1 MNIPMPSEA
10 EKKQSISYIKS
21 QGLRK
26 KDNLFSAMADVYRN
40 IGIRNVFFGVGDCM
54 FLAFI
59 CVLAAFF
66 VSSLMEPRFAN
77 STAIATSP
85 LFFVTAHFLTAW
97 KDYMSGTSE
106 QKAVCKYKPSHIT
119 SFRMLTFSIIGI
131 ICDIPASFAFSEILE
146 ARFVQVLLFSL
157 CSLFLYSLVTTV
169 SLLIFKWRFTEY
181 AVPVVWLFVNLIPS
195 LNLEKW
201 AEFINGTEIAVSL
214 IFCIIF
220 ALLYFIALDL
230 LVKKGERKYA
240 YR

>member
-10 EKKQSISYIKS
+10 EKRKSISYIKL
-21 QGLRK
+21 QGIAK
-26 KDNLFSAMADVYRN
+26 KENLLTVISDVYRN
-40 IGIRNVFFGVGDCM
+40 IGIRNIFFGVGDCM

-59 CVLAAFF
+59 CVLAAFYI
-66 VSSLMEPRFAN
+66 SSLMEPQFAN
-77 STAIATSP
+77 STAIFTAP

-119 SFRMLTFSIIGI
+119 SFRMLSFSIISI
-131 ICDIPASFAFSEILE
+131 LCDIPASFALSEILNSGFI
-146 ARFVQVLLFSL
+146 RILLFSL
-157 CSLFLYSLVTTV
+157 CSLFLYSLVMTV

-181 AVPVVWLFVNLIPS
+181 AVPVIWVTVNLIPS
-195 LNLEKW
+195 INLQKW
-201 AEFINGTEIAVSL
+201 AELINGTETAVPL
-214 IFCIIF
+214 ILCIVF

>member
-21 QGLRK
+21 QGIAKRE
-26 KDNLFSAMADVYRN
+26 NLFTVISDVYRN
-40 IGIRNVFFGVGDCM
+40 IGIRNIFFGVGDCM

-59 CVLAAFF
+59 CVLAAFYI
-66 VSSLMEPRFAN
+66 SSLMEPQFAN
-77 STAIATSP
+77 STVIVTAP

-119 SFRMLTFSIIGI
+119 SFRMLSFSIISI
-131 ICDIPASFAFSEILE
+131 LCDIPASFALSEILE
-146 ARFVQVLLFSL
+146 AGFIRILLFSL
-157 CSLFLYSLVTTV
+157 CSLFLYSLIMTV
-169 SLLIFKWRFTEY
+169 SLLIFRWRFTEY
-181 AVPVVWLFVNLIPS
+181 AVPVMWVAVNLIPS
-195 LNLEKW
+195 INLQKW
-201 AEFINGTEIAVSL
+201 ADFINGTGTAVPL
-214 IFCIIF
+214 ILCVVF